1 MTEFPLS
8 ENIRSCVINQLS
20 ILTTL
25 FLTVPGALTLT
36 IVIIYPQRMTT
47 CVTVSL
53 TCMLHHVQT
62 VCDISVYLHSKH
74 KENKKLNIS
83 SDHQA
88 GLQLN
93 EQVSR

>member
-8 ENIRSCVINQLS
+8 ENIRSWVINQLS
-20 ILTTL
+20 ILT
-25 FLTVPGALTLT
+25 TVPGALTLT
-36 IVIIYPQRMTT
+36 IVIIYPQQMIT

-53 TCMLHHVQT
+53 TCTLHYVQT

-93 EQVSR
+93 EQVS